1 MIGGNLMTLKE
12 IKEIARKMNLKVTNV
27 KKTDIIRTIQRS
39 EGNNDCFKTDYVNE
53 CGQFHCLWR
62 KDCSK

>member
-1 MIGGNLMTLKE
+1 MLGGNLMTLKE
-12 IKEIARKMNLKVTNV
+12 IKEIARKMNLKVANV

-62 KDCSK
+62 QDCSK